1 MPPAYLGLPNLSL
14 DKQKAA
20 ATEELAGWGTG
31 AGLSSGHTHTSSLWL
46 LCQGWAQQRKTK
58 GAWPQDTEPLFFL
71 LKEKPQPRAE
81 GATVFRWKLERL
93 SSEEASSGM
102 P

>member
-1 MPPAYLGLPNLSL
+1 MDRLASPLS
-14 DKQKAA
+14 A
-20 ATEELAGWGTG
+20 
-31 AGLSSGHTHTSSLWL
+31 HTSSLWL

-58 GAWPQDTEPLFFL
+58 GAWPRDTEPLFFL

-93 SSEEASSGM
+93 SPEEASWGL